1 MHDARER
8 VTNERSFA
16 ASLRRLLVLLASGI
30 SALGT
35 MEAGQAQS
43 EAAAYQAQV
52 ARNNAAIAQQN
63 AGLQVQSG
71 EVQASN
77 QAMATRGAVG
87 TTKAG
92 QAASGVDVN
101 SGSFVGVRSSES
113 EFGALDALTLRSNAA
128 RQAYN
133 YEATA
138 TSENAKAGLYG
149 FESTQASQ
157 AAPISAL
164 GTFIGGAGSA
174 AGNYVKATGIGA
186 PNPFGAPNPNPAA
199 AVQTSAGGGDLTY
212 SQFGF
217 NVT

>member
-1 MHDARER
+1 M
-8 VTNERSFA
+8 A
-16 ASLRRLLVLLASGI
+16 ALPIIAGIAGLAGSVI

-35 MEAGQAQS
+35 NEAGQAQA
-43 EAAAYQAQV
+43 EAAAYQSQV
-52 ARNNAAIAQQN
+52 AKNNAQIAQQN
-63 AGLQVQSG
+63 ANLQVQSG

-101 SGSFVGVRSSES
+101 SGSFAGVRASES
-113 EFGALDALTLRSNAA
+113 ELGALDALTLRSNSA

-138 TSENAKAGLYG
+138 TSETAQAGLYG
-149 FESTQASQ
+149 FESTQAAQ
-157 AAPISAL
+157 AAPVAAL

-174 AGNYVKATGIGA
+174 AGNYAKATGVGA
-186 PNPFGAPNPNPAA
+186 LSTNPASSVSTA
-199 AVQTSAGGGDLTY
+199 SGGGQSYD
-212 SQFGF
+212 QFGF
-217 NVT
+217 GLS